1 MTLRQTALHAPV
13 LDWSTN
19 QNVLTWNFRSRAGL
33 QIRLLSI
40 PRPNSAL
47 ASRLPV
53 LVGANAEPA
62 RSANAEGRSLLRRGF
77 RCLIPALI
85 LAASLV
91 TQGHAQNR
99 FVPALQVGE
108 AIITSYQIDQRARFL
123 ALLGAPGDPREVA
136 REQLINE
143 AVQLNA
149 ARDNQIEPSQAEIE
163 AEIAE
168 FAGRA
173 NLSTE
178 QFLTALGQEGVS
190 PATFRDFI
198 TAGVAW
204 RSAIRARFGQ
214 ELRRA
219 VTPIQVQRVQ
229 ARTGTE
235 GGLRVLISE
244 IILPLTTPET
254 ARASRE
260 RARSLASLD
269 GEANFAAA
277 ARKFSI
283 SPTANRGGEVSWV
296 AIESLPA
303 EVQGTI
309 RAMSPGQVSRPVEI
323 SQTIGVFL
331 MRDREQVAP
340 GTPETLSI
348 DYALYT
354 AASAGEAAR
363 VVQQVE
369 VCDDLYGV
377 AKGLPENRLIRET
390 RPAPSLPAD
399 IRSAIASLDANE
411 ATTALQ
417 RGGTATVLML
427 CSRSPALESTVDA
440 EIIGN
445 RLLNDRLST
454 SAQHYLSELRAA
466 TDVIELN

>member
-1 MTLRQTALHAPV
+1 M
-13 LDWSTN
+13 
-19 QNVLTWNFRSRAGL
+19 
-33 QIRLLSI
+33 
-40 PRPNSAL
+40 
-47 ASRLPV
+47 
-53 LVGANAEPA
+53 
-62 RSANAEGRSLLRRGF
+62 
-77 RCLIPALI
+77 
-85 LAASLV
+85 AAAKAD
-91 TQGHAQNR
+91 AQNR
-99 FVPALQVGE
+99 FVPALQVGDT
-108 AIITSYQIDQRARFL
+108 IITSYQIDQRTRFL

-143 AVQLNA
+143 AVQLIA
-149 ARDNQIEPSQAEIE
+149 ARENQIEPSQPEIE
-163 AEIAE
+163 AGIAE

-173 NLSTE
+173 NLSPE
-178 QFLTALGQEGVS
+178 QFITALGQEGVS

-204 RSAIRARFGQ
+204 RSTVRARFGQ

-244 IILPLTTPET
+244 IILPLSTTET
-254 ARASRE
+254 ARASRD
-260 RARSLASLD
+260 RAARLASLD
-269 GEANFAAA
+269 GEADFAAA

-283 SPTANRGGEVSWV
+283 APTANRGGEIGWI
-296 AIESLPA
+296 AIESLPS
-303 EVQGTI
+303 EVQATI
-309 RAMSPGQVSRPVEI
+309 RAITPGQVSRPIEI
-323 SQTIGVFL
+323 GETIGLFL

-363 VVQQVE
+363 VAQQVE
-369 VCDDLYGV
+369 VCDDLYAV

-390 RPAPSLPAD
+390 RPAPSLPSD
-399 IRSAIASLDANE
+399 IRGAIELLDANE

-417 RGGTATVLML
+417 RSGAATVLML

-454 SAQHYLSELRAA
+454 SAQHYLSELRASS
-466 TDVIELN
+466 DVIELN

>member
-1 MTLRQTALHAPV
+1 MFLSCFRILSAV
-13 LDWSTN
+13 L
-19 QNVLTWNFRSRAGL
+19 
-33 QIRLLSI
+33 
-40 PRPNSAL
+40 AL
-47 ASRLPV
+47 AV
-53 LVGANAEPA
+53 LG
-62 RSANAEGRSLLRRGF
+62 
-77 RCLIPALI
+77 I
-85 LAASLV
+85 

-99 FVPALQVGE
+99 FVPALQVGD

-123 ALLGAPGDPREVA
+123 ALLRAPGDPRETA

-143 AVQLNA
+143 AVQMAA
-149 ARDNQIEPSQAEIE
+149 ARDNEIEVSDAEIE
-163 AEIAE
+163 AGIAE

-173 NLSTE
+173 DLSPE
-178 QFLTALGQEGVS
+178 QFLTVLSQDGVS
-190 PATFRDFI
+190 AATFRDFI

-204 RSAIRARFGQ
+204 RSTVRARFGQ

-254 ARASRE
+254 ARASRD
-260 RARSLASLD
+260 RAARLAGLTDEDS
-269 GEANFAAA
+269 FAAA
-277 ARKFSI
+277 ARKFSVA
-283 SPTANRGGEVSWV
+283 PTANRGGEINWV
-296 AIESLPA
+296 DIESLPSA
-303 EVQGTI
+303 VRATI
-309 RAMSPGQVSRPVEI
+309 RALSPGQISRPIETD
-323 SQTIGVFL
+323 QTIGLFL
-331 MRDREQVAP
+331 MRDREQVAA
-340 GTPETLSI
+340 GTPETLAI

-354 AASAGEAAR
+354 AANPGEAAR
-363 VVQQVE
+363 VAQEVE

-377 AKGLPENRLIRET
+377 AKGLPESRLIRET

-399 IRSAIASLDANE
+399 IRNAITALDANE

-417 RGGTATVLML
+417 RGGAAMVLML

-454 SAQHYLSELRAA
+454 SAQHYLSELRAT